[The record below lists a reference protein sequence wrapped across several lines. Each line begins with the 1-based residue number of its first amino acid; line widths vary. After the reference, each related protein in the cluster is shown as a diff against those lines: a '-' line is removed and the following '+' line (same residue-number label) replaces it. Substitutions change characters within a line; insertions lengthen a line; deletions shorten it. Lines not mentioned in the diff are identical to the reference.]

1 MQSLILQLYLCTV
14 GAFFPI
20 AIVFFDF
27 AGGIEGEWV
36 ERLVEQGD
44 RRALLLNSPGIVNS
58 AVERGYPAQYVY
70 FLLGMYCVGYSCIVI
85 GLTMRSGQK
94 VAKVEQKR
102 ERKVD

>member
-1 MQSLILQLYLCTV
+1 MAQSLILQLYLCTV

-44 RRALLLNSPGIVNS
+44 RRALLLILQVS
-58 AVERGYPAQYVY
+58 
-70 FLLGMYCVGYSCIVI
+70 
-85 GLTMRSGQK
+85 
-94 VAKVEQKR
+94 
-102 ERKVD
+102 